1 MHRVHGILS
10 KMPGQTMR
18 PAGTT
23 APSWRNVEMK
33 RLRLAFAWTLS
44 VIVLAALIPAV
55 ALSDTA
61 PRVMTLDIS
70 GGIGP
75 ATRDYLVRG
84 LERAAED
91 GAAAVVLRIDT
102 PGGLDAAT
110 RDINRAILASPV
122 PVIAYVSPE
131 GARAASA
138 GTYILYASH
147 LAAMAPATALGAAS
161 PVSIG
166 GGEADG
172 APRPGRPSPAPQRPP
187 QDGDEGNEPT
197 GDAEDAR
204 GARDGDATGSTSARK
219 AMNDAV
225 AYLKGLA
232 ERHDRDPGFAEE
244 AVRDAATLTAREAL
258 ERGVIEIIATDLD
271 ALLAQAHGREVRMA
285 DGRATLDLEGA
296 QVVAIAPDLR
306 NRILSVITDPSVAYL
321 LILVG
326 LYGLLLEGYN
336 PGAMVPGVVGA
347 ISLLI
352 ALYALQIL
360 PVNYAGLALIALGV
374 SLIAAEA
381 FVPSFGAL
389 GLGGV
394 AALMFGSLMLFDSEI
409 PGYGVSTGLLWGV
422 GLSSALAALGM
433 AVMVGRSRRRRVTT
447 GDSGLVGETG
457 RALRDFDGVGRVH
470 VHGEDWQA
478 ISTGPIAAGQAIR
491 VVGREGLRL
500 RVEPIET

>member
-1 MHRVHGILS
+1 MIRWLLAMGLLALMASLAWAAVDDA
-10 KMPGQTMR
+10 P
-18 PAGTT
+18 PA
-23 APSWRNVEMK
+23 RHV
-33 RLRLAFAWTLS
+33 L
-44 VIVLAALIPAV
+44 VIDV
-55 ALSDTA
+55 D
-61 PRVMTLDIS
+61 

-75 ATRDYLVRG
+75 ATTDYVRRG
-84 LERAAED
+84 LERADAD
-91 GAAAVVLRIDT
+91 RASALILRINT

-122 PVIAYVSPE
+122 PVIAYVAPE

-172 APRPGRPSPAPQRPP
+172 PARPGRPSPSPERAPAE
-187 QDGDEGNEPT
+187 DGSSDDGTAEES
-197 GDAEDAR
+197 GDAGSGRSGNGSE
-204 GARDGDATGSTSARK
+204 STSARK

-232 ERHDRDPGFAEE
+232 ERHGRDPVFAEE
-244 AVRDAATLTAREAL
+244 AVRDAATLTSREAL

-285 DGRATLDLEGA
+285 HGSETLELEGA
-296 QVVAIAPDLR
+296 QVIVVAPDWR

-336 PGAMVPGVVGA
+336 PGAIVPGVVGA
-347 ISLLI
+347 IALLI

-374 SLIAAEA
+374 ALIAAEA

-394 AALMFGSLMLFDSEI
+394 VALMFGSLMLFDSEI
-409 PGYGVSTGLLWGV
+409 PGYGISTGVVWGV
-422 GLSSALAALGM
+422 GLSSAMAAVGLAI
-433 AVMVGRSRRRRVTT
+433 MVGRSRRRRVAT
-447 GDSGLVGETG
+447 GDAALVGEVG
-457 RALRDFDGVGRVH
+457 RALRAFDGPGRVH

-478 ISTGPIAAGQAIR
+478 TSTRPVAAGQAIR

-500 RVEPIET
+500 QVEPIDP

>member
-1 MHRVHGILS
+1 MALLALLANPASAIAA
-10 KMPGQTMR
+10 PG
-18 PAGTT
+18 PGAHH
-23 APSWRNVEMK
+23 V
-33 RLRLAFAWTLS
+33 L
-44 VIVLAALIPAV
+44 VIDV
-55 ALSDTA
+55 A
-61 PRVMTLDIS
+61 

-75 ATRDYLVRG
+75 ATTDYVRRG
-84 LERAAED
+84 LERARAD
-91 GAAAVVLRIDT
+91 QASALVLRINT

-122 PVIAYVSPE
+122 PVIAYVAPE

-138 GTYILYASH
+138 GTYLLYASH
-147 LAAMAPATALGAAS
+147 LAAMAPATSLGAAS
-161 PVSIG
+161 PVAIG

-172 APRPGRPSPAPQRPP
+172 PGERGPRQPGRRASDEAPSDDPTRDDDSGAT
-187 QDGDEGNEPT
+187 GNTP
-197 GDAEDAR
+197 DQ
-204 GARDGDATGSTSARK
+204 GSTSARK
-219 AMNDAV
+219 SMNDAI

-232 ERHDRDPGFAEE
+232 ERHDRDPVFAEA

-258 ERGVIEIIATDLD
+258 ERGVIELIANDLD

-285 DGRATLDLEGA
+285 DGPYTLELEGA
-296 QVVAIAPDLR
+296 QVVVLAPDLR
-306 NRILSVITDPSVAYL
+306 NRILSVITDPSIAYL

-336 PGAMVPGVVGA
+336 PGAVVPGVVGA
-347 ISLLI
+347 ISLLV

-374 SLIAAEA
+374 ALIAAEA

-409 PGYGVSTGLLWGV
+409 PGYGISTGVLWGV
-422 GLSSALAALGM
+422 GLGSALGALAL

-447 GDSGLVGETG
+447 GDAALVGETG
-457 RALRDFDGVGRVH
+457 RALRAFDGRGRVH

-478 ISTGPIAAGQAIR
+478 ASTLPVAAGQAVR
-491 VVGREGLRL
+491 VVGRDGLRL
-500 RVEPIET
+500 LVEPIDH